1 MTNEILTVPP
11 AAIFIVG
18 ALLIPLF
25 KGRVR
30 QAYMLLIAVAAI
42 INVYFMQNGTYWQH
56 PFMEYELILGR
67 VDLLS
72 KCFGYVFTIAALA
85 MTFYALRVKEAGEHV
100 AAFLYIGSALGVVFA
115 GDLITVFIFWEVM
128 AWASVVL
135 VWYRRTKASIDAGF
149 RYLLVHVVGGVLL
162 LGGIILYMHEPG
174 GLVDGTLI
182 VNGTLAKVVPFTIN
196 TFTYA
201 SPGAILI
208 LLGFIINAA
217 VPPLHAWLPDAYP
230 EATITGAVFMTA
242 FTTKTAVYVLAR
254 GFAGFTIDGFAIL
267 MWLGAI
273 MAIYGV
279 VYAILENNIRRLLAY
294 HIVSQ
299 VGYMV
304 CGIGIAASA
313 ASVTGTSIIS
323 QTAIDGTAAH
333 AFCHILYKG
342 LLFMSAGAIIYMT
355 GKSKLTELGGL
366 YKVMPLT
373 MILYMIAAFSISG
386 VPLFNGF
393 TSKSIIIHAA
403 EMAGNAPIFL
413 MLEVAAVGTFLSVGL
428 KLPYFAFFGKDAGIK
443 AKDPPANMLIG
454 MGIAAFLCILL
465 GVYPSLLY
473 NILPYP
479 EAVADYA
486 PYAAGHLVGTLQL
499 LLFTYA
505 GFLVLKKRLHPENS
519 ISLDTDWFYRKGSVI
534 FVWIMNN
541 PLARGTQWT
550 IDATLAVKDFAV
562 WFSKNPVEA
571 LGIVVDKVCIR
582 VLRISE
588 GATAGEESAEKVLD
602 SRIQTY
608 PGEPV
613 RRDPIGVSVLLG
625 TIFLFAYLVIYVVA
639 PHLSI
644 YSMIGLLV
652 VAVTAGIGMRVREMM
667 RGVAG

>member
-1 MTNEILTVPP
+1 MTSEIMTVPP

-25 KGRVR
+25 QGKLR

-42 INVYFMQNGTYWQH
+42 LNVYFMQDGVYWIH
-56 PFMEYELILGR
+56 PFMEYGLVFGR

-72 KCFGYVFTIAALA
+72 KCFAYVFTIAALA
-85 MTFYALRVKEAGEHV
+85 MTFYALRTKETGEHV

-128 AWASVVL
+128 AWASVL
-135 VWYRRTKASIDAGF
+135 LIWYRRTKASVDAGF
-149 RYLLVHVVGGVLL
+149 RYILVHVVGGVLL
-162 LGGIILYMHEPG
+162 LGGIILYMQEPG
-174 GLVDGTLI
+174 GLV
-182 VNGTLAKVVPFTIN
+182 NGIVPFTTDAFN
-196 TFTYA
+196 YA
-201 SPGAILI
+201 SPATILI

-254 GFAGFTIDGFAIL
+254 GFAGFTIDGIAIL

-273 MAIYGV
+273 MALYGV
-279 VYAILENNIRRLLAY
+279 IYAILENNIRRLLAY

-313 ASVTGTSIIS
+313 TGVIS

-428 KLPYFAFFGKDAGIK
+428 KLPYFAFFGKDSGIK
-443 AKDPPANMLIG
+443 AKDPPINMLIG
-454 MGIAAFLCILL
+454 MGILAFLCILL

-479 EAVADYA
+479 AAIADYA
-486 PYAAGHLVGTLQL
+486 PYAAGHVIGSLQL

-505 GFLVLKKRLHPENS
+505 GFLVIKKKLRPENT
-519 ISLDTDWFYRKGSVI
+519 ISLDTDWFYRKGAVL
-534 FVWIMNN
+534 FMWVVNN

-550 IDATLAVKDFAV
+550 IDATLAVKNFAV

-571 LGIVVDKVCIR
+571 LGIITDKICLR
-582 VLRISE
+582 VLRSSE

-602 SRIQTY
+602 SRIRAY

-625 TIFLFAYLVIYVVA
+625 TVFLFAYLVIYVVA
-639 PHLSI
+639 PHLSA

-652 VAVTAGIGMRVREMM
+652 VAVIAGIGLRVREMM
-667 RGVAG
+667 RGVEG

>member
-1 MTNEILTVPP
+1 MTSEIMTVPP

-25 KGRVR
+25 RGRVR
-30 QAYMLLIAVAAI
+30 QAYLLLLPTLALLD
-42 INVYFMQNGTYWQH
+42 VYFMQNGTYWLQ
-56 PFMEYELILGR
+56 PFMEYELILGK

-85 MTFYALRVKEAGEHV
+85 MTFYALRVKEAGEHI

-115 GDLITVFIFWEVM
+115 GDLITVFVFWEVM
-128 AWASVVL
+128 AWASVFL
-135 VWYRRTKASIDAGF
+135 VWYRRKQASIDAGF
-149 RYLLVHVVGGVLL
+149 RYLMVHVVGGVLL
-162 LGGIILYMHEPG
+162 LGGIILYMQGHENS
-174 GLVDGTLI
+174 I
-182 VNGTLAKVVPFTIN
+182 AFNAFTEV
-196 TFTYA
+196 TPAT
-201 SPGAILI
+201 ILI

-273 MAIYGV
+273 MALYGV

-313 ASVTGTSIIS
+313 TAAGAGVIS
-323 QTAIDGTAAH
+323 QTAIDGTVAH

-342 LLFMSAGAIIYMT
+342 LLFMGAGAIIYMT

-373 MILYMIAAFSISG
+373 MIFYMIAAFSISG
-386 VPLFNGF
+386 APLFNGF
-393 TSKSIIIHAA
+393 ISKSIIIHAA

-413 MLEVAAVGTFLSVGL
+413 MLEGAAVGTFLSVGL

-443 AKDPPANMLIG
+443 AKDPPANMLVG

-479 EAVADYA
+479 AAVADYA

-505 GFLVLKKRLHPENS
+505 GFLVLKKKLQPENT
-519 ISLDTDWFYRKGSVI
+519 ISLDTDWFYRKGAVL
-534 FVWIMNN
+534 FMWVVNN

-550 IDATLAVKDFAV
+550 IDASLAVKDFAV

-571 LGIVVDKVCIR
+571 LGIITDKICLR
-582 VLRISE
+582 VLRSSE
-588 GATAGEESAEKVLD
+588 GTTAGEEGAEKVLAT
-602 SRIQTY
+602 RIQEY

-625 TIFLFAYLVIYVVA
+625 TIFLFAYLVIYVIA
-639 PHLSI
+639 PHLSV

-652 VAVTAGIGMRVREMM
+652 VAVIAGIGVRVREMM
-667 RGVAG
+667 RGVMG

>member
-1 MTNEILTVPP
+1 MTGDFITIPP
-11 AAIFIVG
+11 AAIFIIG

-30 QAYMLLIAVAAI
+30 QAYLLLIPIVAI
-42 INVYFMQNGTYWQH
+42 IDVYFMEIGTYWYH

-72 KCFGYVFTIAALA
+72 KCFGYVFVIAALA
-85 MTFYALRVKEAGEHV
+85 MTFYALHVKETGEHI

-115 GDLITVFIFWEVM
+115 GDLFSVFIFWEVM
-128 AWASVVL
+128 AWASVFL
-135 VWYRRTKASIDAGF
+135 VWYRRKQASIDAGF
-149 RYLLVHVVGGVLL
+149 RYLVVHVVGGVLL
-162 LGGIILYMHEPG
+162 LGGIILYMQESG
-174 GLVDGTLI
+174 GSI
-182 VNGTLAKVVPFTIN
+182 AFNGFDYV
-196 TFTYA
+196 
-201 SPGAILI
+201 SPATILI

-254 GFAGFTIDGFAIL
+254 SFTEFTIDGFAVL
-267 MWLGAI
+267 MYLGAI
-273 MAIYGV
+273 MALYGV
-279 VYAILENNIRRLLAY
+279 IYAILENNIRRLLAY

-304 CGIGIAASA
+304 CGIGIAASTMGVV
-313 ASVTGTSIIS
+313 SEM
-323 QTAIDGTAAH
+323 AIDGTVAH

-342 LLFMSAGAIIYMT
+342 LLFMGAGAIIYMT

-373 MILYMIAAFSISG
+373 MIFYMIAAFSISG
-386 VPLFNGF
+386 APLFNGF
-393 TSKSIIIHAA
+393 ISKSIIIHAA
-403 EMAGNAPIFL
+403 EMDHNMLIFL

-443 AKDPPANMLIG
+443 AKDPPMNMLIG

-479 EAVADYA
+479 LAVADYA
-486 PYAAGHLVGTLQL
+486 PYASGHLIGTLQL
-499 LLFTYA
+499 MLFTYA
-505 GFLVLKKRLHPENS
+505 GFLLLKKKLHPENT
-519 ISLDTDWFYRKGSVI
+519 ISLDTDWFYRKGSVLFTWFI
-534 FVWIMNN
+534 NN
-541 PLARGTQWT
+541 PLARGAQWT
-550 IDATLAVKDFAV
+550 ADAAIVVKNFGA
-562 WFSKNPVEA
+562 WFSKNPAEA
-571 LGIVVDKVCIR
+571 LSIIID
-582 VLRISE
+582 RICLLILNISQ
-588 GATAGEESAEKVLD
+588 GTSTAAQTAEDMIDDRRKN
-602 SRIQTY
+602 Y

-625 TIFLFAYLVIYVVA
+625 TLFLFAYLIYVVI
-639 PHLSI
+639 PYLSVYAVI
-644 YSMIGLLV
+644 ALV
-652 VAVTAGIGMRVREMM
+652 LIAVFIGIGMRIREIM
-667 RGVAG
+667 RTAGL

>member
-1 MTNEILTVPP
+1 MTGEIMTVPP

-25 KGRVR
+25 KGKLR

-42 INVYFMQNGTYWQH
+42 IDVYFMQNGTYWLH

-72 KCFGYVFTIAALA
+72 KCFAYVFTIAALA
-85 MTFYALRVKEAGEHV
+85 MTFYALRVKEAGEHI

-128 AWASVVL
+128 AWASVL
-135 VWYRRTKASIDAGF
+135 LIWYRRTKASVDAGF
-149 RYLLVHVVGGVLL
+149 RYILVHVVGGVLL
-162 LGGIILYMHEPG
+162 LGGIILYMQENG
-174 GLVDGTLI
+174 GSIAFDAF
-182 VNGTLAKVVPFTIN
+182 N
-196 TFTYA
+196 YA
-201 SPGAILI
+201 SPGTILI

-313 ASVTGTSIIS
+313 ASVTGVSIIS

-373 MILYMIAAFSISG
+373 MIFYMIAAFSISG

-413 MLEVAAVGTFLSVGL
+413 MLEIAAVGTFLSVGL

-443 AKDPPANMLIG
+443 AKDPPTNMLIG

-479 EAVADYA
+479 AAIADYA
-486 PYAAGHLVGTLQL
+486 PYAAGHVIGSLQL

-505 GFLVLKKRLHPENS
+505 GFLVLKKKLRPENT
-519 ISLDTDWFYRKGSVI
+519 ISLDTDWFYRKGGVI

-541 PLARGTQWT
+541 PLRRGTQWT
-550 IDATLAVKDFAV
+550 IDASLAVKDFAV

-571 LGIVVDKVCIR
+571 LGIITDKLCLG
-582 VLRISE
+582 VLSISE
-588 GATAGEESAEKVLD
+588 GATAGEESAEKVLAT
-602 SRIQTY
+602 RIQEY

-625 TIFLFAYLVIYVVA
+625 TVFLFAYLVIYVVA
-639 PHLSI
+639 PHLSV

-652 VAVTAGIGMRVREMM
+652 AAAIAGIGLRVREMM
-667 RGVAG
+667 RGA

>member
-1 MTNEILTVPP
+1 MTSEIMTVPP

-25 KGRVR
+25 KGKLR
-30 QAYMLLIAVAAI
+30 QAYLLLIAVAAI
-42 INVYFMQNGTYWQH
+42 LDVYFMQDGVYWLH
-56 PFMEYELILGR
+56 PFMEYELVFGR

-72 KCFGYVFTIAALA
+72 KCFAYVFTIAALA
-85 MTFYALRVKEAGEHV
+85 MTFYALRVTEAGEHI

-115 GDLITVFIFWEVM
+115 GDLITVFVFWEVM
-128 AWASVVL
+128 AWASVL
-135 VWYRRTKASIDAGF
+135 LIWYRRTKASVDAGF
-149 RYLLVHVVGGVLL
+149 RYILVHVVGGVLL
-162 LGGIILYMHEPG
+162 LGGIILYMQESG
-174 GLVDGTLI
+174 GSIAFD
-182 VNGTLAKVVPFTIN
+182 AFD
-196 TFTYA
+196 YA
-201 SPGAILI
+201 SPATILI

-313 ASVTGTSIIS
+313 ASMTGTSIIS

-393 TSKSIIIHAA
+393 TSKSLIIHSA

-413 MLEVAAVGTFLSVGL
+413 MLEIAAVGTFLSVGL
-428 KLPYFAFFGKDAGIK
+428 KLPYFAFFGKDAGIQ
-443 AKDPPANMLIG
+443 AKDPPTNMLIG

-479 EAVADYA
+479 AAIADYA
-486 PYAAGHLVGTLQL
+486 PYAAGHVIGSLQL

-505 GFLVLKKRLHPENS
+505 GFLVLKKKLQPENT
-519 ISLDTDWFYRKGSVI
+519 ISLDTDWFYRKGGVI
-534 FVWIMNN
+534 FMWVVNN

-562 WFSKNPVEA
+562 WFSKNPIEA
-571 LGIVVDKVCIR
+571 LGIITDKVCLG
-582 VLRISE
+582 VLSISE
-588 GATAGEESAEKVLD
+588 GATASGKGAKATLD
-602 SRIQTY
+602 SRMREY

-639 PHLSI
+639 PHLTV
-644 YSMIGLLV
+644 YSMIGLFV
-652 VAVTAGIGMRVREMM
+652 VAVIAGIGLRVREMM
-667 RGVAG
+667 RGVEG

>member
-1 MTNEILTVPP
+1 MTGEIMTVPP

-25 KGRVR
+25 KGKLR

-42 INVYFMQNGTYWQH
+42 LDVYFMQDGVYWIH
-56 PFMEYELILGR
+56 TFMEYGLVLGR

-72 KCFGYVFTIAALA
+72 KCFAYVFTIAALA
-85 MTFYALRVKEAGEHV
+85 MVFYALRTKEAGEHV
-100 AAFLYIGSALGVVFA
+100 AAFMYIGSALGVVFA
-115 GDLITVFIFWEVM
+115 GDLITVFIFWEIM
-128 AWASVVL
+128 AWASVL
-135 VWYRRTKASIDAGF
+135 LIWYRRTKASIDAGF
-149 RYLLVHVVGGVLL
+149 RYIMVHVVGGVLL
-162 LGGIILYMHEPG
+162 LGGIILYMQEPG
-174 GLVDGTLI
+174 GLV
-182 VNGTLAKVVPFTIN
+182 NGIVPFTTDAFN
-196 TFTYA
+196 YA
-201 SPGAILI
+201 SPATILI

-279 VYAILENNIRRLLAY
+279 IYAILENNIRRLLAY

-313 ASVTGTSIIS
+313 TGVIS

-413 MLEVAAVGTFLSVGL
+413 MLECAAVGTFLSVGL

-443 AKDPPANMLIG
+443 AKDPPTNMLIG

-479 EAVADYA
+479 EAIADYV
-486 PYAAGHLVGTLQL
+486 PYSASHVTGSLQL
-499 LLFTYA
+499 LLLTYA
-505 GFLVLKKRLHPENS
+505 GFLVLKKKLQPENT
-519 ISLDTDWFYRKGSVI
+519 ISLDTDWFYRKGGVI
-534 FVWIMNN
+534 FMWVVNN

-550 IDATLAVKDFAV
+550 IDASLAVKDFAV

-571 LGIVVDKVCIR
+571 LGIITDKVCLR
-582 VLRISE
+582 VLRSSE
-588 GATAGEESAEKVLD
+588 GATAGEESAKKVLAT
-602 SRIQTY
+602 RIREY

-639 PHLSI
+639 PHLSV
-644 YSMIGLLV
+644 YSMIGVLV
-652 VAVTAGIGMRVREMM
+652 VAALAGIGLRVREMM
-667 RGVAG
+667 RGVVG

>member
-1 MTNEILTVPP
+1 MTGEIMTVPP

-25 KGRVR
+25 KGKLR

-42 INVYFMQNGTYWQH
+42 LDVYFMQGGVYWIH
-56 PFMEYELILGR
+56 PFMEYNLVFGR

-72 KCFGYVFTIAALA
+72 KCFAYVFTIAALA
-85 MTFYALRVKEAGEHV
+85 MTFYALRVTEAGEHI

-128 AWASVVL
+128 AWASVLL
-135 VWYRRTKASIDAGF
+135 VWYRRTQASVDAGF
-149 RYLLVHVVGGVLL
+149 RYILVHVVGGVLL
-162 LGGIILYMHEPG
+162 LGGIILYMQENG
-174 GLVDGTLI
+174 GSIAFDAF
-182 VNGTLAKVVPFTIN
+182 N
-196 TFTYA
+196 YA
-201 SPGAILI
+201 SPGTILI

-313 ASVTGTSIIS
+313 ASVTGVSIIS

-373 MILYMIAAFSISG
+373 MIFYMIAAFSISG

-413 MLEVAAVGTFLSVGL
+413 MLEIAAVGTFLSVGL

-443 AKDPPANMLIG
+443 AKDPPTNMLIG

-479 EAVADYA
+479 AAIADYA
-486 PYAAGHLVGTLQL
+486 PYAAGHVIGSLQL

-505 GFLVLKKRLHPENS
+505 GFLVLKKKLRPENT
-519 ISLDTDWFYRKGSVI
+519 ISLDTDWFYRKGGVI

-541 PLARGTQWT
+541 PLRRGTQWT
-550 IDATLAVKDFAV
+550 IDASLAVKDFAV

-571 LGIVVDKVCIR
+571 LGIITDKLCLG
-582 VLRISE
+582 VLSISE
-588 GATAGEESAEKVLD
+588 GATAGEESAEKVLAT
-602 SRIQTY
+602 RIQEY

-625 TIFLFAYLVIYVVA
+625 TVFLFAYLVIYVVA
-639 PHLSI
+639 PHLSV

-652 VAVTAGIGMRVREMM
+652 VAVIAGIGLRVREMM

>member
-1 MTNEILTVPP
+1 MTSEIMTVPP

-25 KGRVR
+25 KGKLR
-30 QAYMLLIAVAAI
+30 QAYLLLIAVAAI
-42 INVYFMQNGTYWQH
+42 LDVYFMQGGVYWIH
-56 PFMEYELILGR
+56 PFMEYNLVFGR

-72 KCFGYVFTIAALA
+72 KCFAYVFTIAALA
-85 MTFYALRVKEAGEHV
+85 MTFYALRVTEAGEHI

-128 AWASVVL
+128 AWASVL
-135 VWYRRTKASIDAGF
+135 LIWYRRTKASIDAGV
-149 RYLLVHVVGGVLL
+149 RYILVHVVGGVLL
-162 LGGIILYMHEPG
+162 LGGIILYMQEPG
-174 GLVDGTLI
+174 GLV
-182 VNGTLAKVVPFTIN
+182 NGVVPFTTDAFN
-196 TFTYA
+196 HA
-201 SPGAILI
+201 SPATILI

-313 ASVTGTSIIS
+313 ASVAGTSIIS

-413 MLEVAAVGTFLSVGL
+413 MLEIAAVGTFLSVGL

-443 AKDPPANMLIG
+443 AKDPPTNMLIG

-479 EAVADYA
+479 AAIADYA
-486 PYAAGHLVGTLQL
+486 PYAAGHVIGSLQL

-505 GFLVLKKRLHPENS
+505 GFLVLKKKLQPENT
-519 ISLDTDWFYRKGSVI
+519 ISLDTDWFYRKGGVI
-534 FVWIMNN
+534 FMWVVNN

-571 LGIVVDKVCIR
+571 LGIITDKLCLG
-582 VLRISE
+582 VLLISE
-588 GATAGEESAEKVLD
+588 GATASGKSAKATLK
-602 SRIQTY
+602 SRMRAY

-625 TIFLFAYLVIYVVA
+625 TIFLFAYLVIYVA
-639 PHLSI
+639 PRISTYL
-644 YSMIGLLV
+644 MIGLLV
-652 VAVTAGIGMRVREMM
+652 VAVAAGIGVRVREMM
-667 RGVAG
+667 RGVGG

>member
-18 ALLIPLF
+18 ALIIPLF
-25 KGRVR
+25 KGKVR

-115 GDLITVFIFWEVM
+115 GDLITVFIFWEIM
-128 AWASVVL
+128 AWASVAL

-149 RYLLVHVVGGVLL
+149 RYLMVHVVGGVLL
-162 LGGIILYMHEPG
+162 LGGIILYMQESG
-174 GLVDGTLI
+174 GSIAFDAF
-182 VNGTLAKVVPFTIN
+182 N
-196 TFTYA
+196 YA
-201 SPGAILI
+201 SPATILI

-273 MAIYGV
+273 MALYGV

-313 ASVTGTSIIS
+313 ASGTGTSIIS

-355 GKSKLTELGGL
+355 GKTKLTELGGL

-443 AKDPPANMLIG
+443 AKDPPTNMLIG

-479 EAVADYA
+479 AAIAGYA
-486 PYAAGHLVGTLQL
+486 PYAAGHVIGSLQL

-505 GFLVLKKRLHPENS
+505 GFLILKKKLQPENT
-519 ISLDTDWFYRKGSVI
+519 ISLDTDWIYRKGSVI
-534 FVWIMNN
+534 FMWAVNN

-550 IDATLAVKDFAV
+550 IDATLSVKDFAV
-562 WFSKNPVEA
+562 WFSKNPAEA

-588 GATAGEESAEKVLD
+588 GTTTGEESAEKTLD
-602 SRIQTY
+602 SRMRAY

-625 TIFLFAYLVIYVVA
+625 TIFLFAYLVIYVVP
-639 PHLSI
+639 PHLSG
-644 YSMIGLLV
+644 YSMIGLLM
-652 VAVTAGIGMRVREMM
+652 VAVAAGIGLRVREMM

>member
-1 MTNEILTVPP
+1 MTSEILPVTVPP
-11 AAIFIVG
+11 AAIFIIG

-25 KGRVR
+25 KGRMR
-30 QAYMLLIAVAAI
+30 QAYLLLIAIVAI
-42 INVYFMQNGTYWQH
+42 LDVHFMQNGTYWQQ
-56 PFMEYELILGR
+56 PFMEYELVLGR

-85 MTFYALRVKEAGEHV
+85 MTFYALRAKDAGEHV

-128 AWASVVL
+128 AWASVFL
-135 VWYRRTKASIDAGF
+135 VWYRRTQASIDAGF

-162 LGGIILYMHEPG
+162 LGGIILYMQESG
-174 GLVDGTLI
+174 GSIAFD
-182 VNGTLAKVVPFTIN
+182 AFD
-196 TFTYA
+196 YA

-254 GFAGFTIDGFAIL
+254 GFAGFTIDGVAIL

-273 MAIYGV
+273 MALYGV
-279 VYAILENNIRRLLAY
+279 IYAILENNIRRLLAY

-304 CGIGIAASA
+304 CGIGIAAS
-313 ASVTGTSIIS
+313 VTGAGAIS
-323 QTAIDGTAAH
+323 QTAIDGTVAH

-342 LLFMSAGAIIYMT
+342 LLFMGAGAIIYMT

-413 MLEVAAVGTFLSVGL
+413 MLECAAVGTFLSVGL

-454 MGIAAFLCILL
+454 MGLAAFLCILL

-479 EAVADYA
+479 AAVADYA
-486 PYAAGHLVGTLQL
+486 PYSAGHVIGSLQL

-505 GFLVLKKRLHPENS
+505 GFLVLKKKLHPENS
-519 ISLDTDWFYRKGSVI
+519 ISLDTDWFYRKGGVL

-571 LGIVVDKVCIR
+571 LGILTDKVCLR

-588 GATAGEESAEKVLD
+588 GATAGEESAEKVLN
-602 SRIQTY
+602 SRIRAY

-625 TIFLFAYLVIYVVA
+625 TIFLFAYLVIYVIA
-639 PHLSI
+639 PHLSV
-644 YSMIGLLV
+644 YSMIGVFV
-652 VAVTAGIGMRVREMM
+652 VAVLAGIGVRVREMM
-667 RGVAG
+667 RGAVG

>member
-1 MTNEILTVPP
+1 MTSEIMTVPP

-25 KGRVR
+25 KGKLR
-30 QAYMLLIAVAAI
+30 QAYLLLIAVAAI
-42 INVYFMQNGTYWQH
+42 LDVYFMQGGVYWIH
-56 PFMEYELILGR
+56 PFMEYNLVFGR

-72 KCFGYVFTIAALA
+72 KCFAYVFTIAALA
-85 MTFYALRVKEAGEHV
+85 MTFYALRVTEAGEHI

-128 AWASVVL
+128 AWASVL
-135 VWYRRTKASIDAGF
+135 LIWYRRTKASIDAGV
-149 RYLLVHVVGGVLL
+149 RYILVHVVGGVLL
-162 LGGIILYMHEPG
+162 LGGIILYMQEPG
-174 GLVDGTLI
+174 GLV
-182 VNGTLAKVVPFTIN
+182 NGVVPFTTDAFN
-196 TFTYA
+196 HA
-201 SPGAILI
+201 SPATILI

-313 ASVTGTSIIS
+313 ASVAGTSIIS

-413 MLEVAAVGTFLSVGL
+413 MLEIAAVGTFLSVGL

-443 AKDPPANMLIG
+443 AKDPPTNMLIG

-479 EAVADYA
+479 AAIADYA
-486 PYAAGHLVGTLQL
+486 PYAAGHVIGSLQL

-505 GFLVLKKRLHPENS
+505 GFLVLKKKLQPENT
-519 ISLDTDWFYRKGSVI
+519 ISLDTDWFYRKGGVI
-534 FVWIMNN
+534 FMWVVNN

-550 IDATLAVKDFAV
+550 MGGEQPARTWHTMDDRCNAGGQGLCGLVQQESGRSARDHYRQTL
-562 WFSKNPVEA
+562 SRGSTH
-571 LGIVVDKVCIR
+571 LGGGDCIR
-582 VLRISE
+582 KE
-588 GATAGEESAEKVLD
+588 CESDA
-602 SRIQTY
+602 
-608 PGEPV
+608 
-613 RRDPIGVSVLLG
+613 
-625 TIFLFAYLVIYVVA
+625 
-639 PHLSI
+639 
-644 YSMIGLLV
+644 
-652 VAVTAGIGMRVREMM
+652 
-667 RGVAG
+667 

>member
-1 MTNEILTVPP
+1 MTGEIMTVPP

-25 KGRVR
+25 KGKLR

-42 INVYFMQNGTYWQH
+42 LDVYFMQNGTYWLH

-72 KCFGYVFTIAALA
+72 KCFAYVFTIAALA

-128 AWASVVL
+128 AWASVLL
-135 VWYRRTKASIDAGF
+135 VWYRRTQASIDAGF

-162 LGGIILYMHEPG
+162 LGGIILYMQENG
-174 GLVDGTLI
+174 GSIAFDAF
-182 VNGTLAKVVPFTIN
+182 N
-196 TFTYA
+196 YA
-201 SPGAILI
+201 SPGTILI

-313 ASVTGTSIIS
+313 ASVTGVSIIS

-373 MILYMIAAFSISG
+373 MIFYMIAAFSISG

-413 MLEVAAVGTFLSVGL
+413 MLEIAAVGTFLSVGL

-443 AKDPPANMLIG
+443 AKDPPTNMLIG

-479 EAVADYA
+479 AAIADYA
-486 PYAAGHLVGTLQL
+486 PYAAGHVIGSLQL

-505 GFLVLKKRLHPENS
+505 GFLVLKKKLRPENT
-519 ISLDTDWFYRKGSVI
+519 ISLDTDWFYRKGGVI

-541 PLARGTQWT
+541 PLRRGTQWT
-550 IDATLAVKDFAV
+550 IDASLAVKDFTV

-571 LGIVVDKVCIR
+571 LGIITDKLCLG
-582 VLRISE
+582 VLSISE
-588 GATAGEESAEKVLD
+588 GATAGEESAEKVLAT
-602 SRIQTY
+602 RIQEY

-625 TIFLFAYLVIYVVA
+625 TVFLFAYLVIYVVA
-639 PHLSI
+639 PHLSV

-652 VAVTAGIGMRVREMM
+652 VAVIAGIGVRVREMM

>member
-1 MTNEILTVPP
+1 MTSEIMTVPP

-25 KGRVR
+25 KGKLR

-42 INVYFMQNGTYWQH
+42 LDVYFMQDGVYWIH
-56 PFMEYELILGR
+56 PFIEYELVLGR

-72 KCFGYVFTIAALA
+72 KCFAYVFTIAALA
-85 MTFYALRVKEAGEHV
+85 MTFYALRVKEAGEHI

-128 AWASVVL
+128 AWASVLL
-135 VWYRRTKASIDAGF
+135 VWYRRTQASIDAGF

-162 LGGIILYMHEPG
+162 LGGIILYMQESG
-174 GLVDGTLI
+174 GSIAFD
-182 VNGTLAKVVPFTIN
+182 AFD
-196 TFTYA
+196 YA
-201 SPGAILI
+201 SPATILI

-313 ASVTGTSIIS
+313 TGVIS

-355 GKSKLTELGGL
+355 GRSKLTELGGL

-443 AKDPPANMLIG
+443 AKDPPTNMLIG
-454 MGIAAFLCILL
+454 MGTLAFLCILL
-465 GVYPSLLY
+465 GVYPVLLY
-473 NILPYP
+473 DILPYP
-479 EAVADYA
+479 VAIADYA
-486 PYAAGHLVGTLQL
+486 PYAAGHVIGSLQL

-505 GFLVLKKRLHPENS
+505 GFLVLKKKLRPENT
-519 ISLDTDWFYRKGSVI
+519 ISLDTDWFYRKGGVI

-541 PLARGTQWT
+541 PLRRGTQWT
-550 IDATLAVKDFAV
+550 IDATLTVKDFAV

-571 LGIVVDKVCIR
+571 LGIITDKVCLR
-582 VLRISE
+582 VLRSSE
-588 GATAGEESAEKVLD
+588 GATTGEVSAEKVLAT
-602 SRIQTY
+602 RIREY

-625 TIFLFAYLVIYVVA
+625 TIFLFAYLVIYVIA
-639 PHLSI
+639 PHLSV

-652 VAVTAGIGMRVREMM
+652 VAVIAGIGVRVREMM
-667 RGVAG
+667 RALG